1 PPILGIAVT
10 LALVTAATKVF
21 TGWWSARREGIRVR
35 GRFRAGVALI
45 ARGEFSIAI
54 AGIGTAGAVHP
65 ELGALAGAY
74 VLILAVAGPVAARVV
89 DPLVISLQAR
99 ARARAR
105 ARVPG
110 AEGP

>member
-1 PPILGIAVT
+1 
-10 LALVTAATKVF
+10 
-21 TGWWSARREGIRVR
+21 
-35 GRFRAGVALI
+35 LI

-74 VLILAVAGPVAARVV
+74 VLILAVAGPVAARVI

-99 ARARAR
+99 ARARAQS
-105 ARVPG
+105 RVPRP
-110 AEGP
+110 EEP